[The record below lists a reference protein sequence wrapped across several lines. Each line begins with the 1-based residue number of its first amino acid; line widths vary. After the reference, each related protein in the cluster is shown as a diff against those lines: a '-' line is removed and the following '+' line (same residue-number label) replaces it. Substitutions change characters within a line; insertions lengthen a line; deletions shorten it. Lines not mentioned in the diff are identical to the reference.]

1 MDTLSSRTLFVKLSE
16 PQPLGALGIPPI
28 GRGFIEDR
36 KSNGVTLC
44 RHGKE
49 NIRVQLQAALNGSG
63 IKVASIPD

>member
-36 KSNGVTLC
+36 KAMEL
-44 RHGKE
+44 HF
-49 NIRVQLQAALNGSG
+49 AAMARRISG
-63 IKVASIPD
+63 FSYRRR